1 MQICH
6 HPVGKERSPQKMV
19 RIRRWQSCKTMACY
33 VGGKR
38 KEQRNTF
45 SRNKKSLSE
54 LKGHGA
60 LLFSRGNVFDLSPRV
75 VNCGW
80 TVPSHRPH
88 TYFPMRGRSWAQIS
102 WRQFTA
108 DLHGQGFRLSSLLE
122 GPNPMLDYLVS
133 LGRSW
138 ISICAGSKHLYRCAA
153 GPGQP
158 SHFSALDKL
167 TTQHVWKNRF
177 FRTR

>member
-1 MQICH
+1 MLAE
-6 HPVGKERSPQKMV
+6 KERNNETLFQETEKH
-19 RIRRWQSCKTMACY
+19 
-33 VGGKR
+33 
-38 KEQRNTF
+38 
-45 SRNKKSLSE
+45 LSE
-54 LKGHGA
+54 LKRHGA

-167 TTQHVWKNRF
+167 KKISAFEKKSAFGKSDFSARNTWKNPF
-177 FRTR
+177 FHPTCVGK

>member
-1 MQICH
+1 MLAE
-6 HPVGKERSPQKMV
+6 KERNNETLFQE
-19 RIRRWQSCKTMACY
+19 T
-33 VGGKR
+33 
-38 KEQRNTF
+38 
-45 SRNKKSLSE
+45 KKHLSE
-54 LKGHGA
+54 LKRHGA
-60 LLFSRGNVFDLSPRV
+60 LLFSRGNVFDLSRRV